1 MFSLN
6 LFQLYI
12 SIYICVCVVAN
23 DFLEYNGAVRLVD
36 GSYTSSGR
44 LEVFLNSQW
53 GAVCNTQFPLSI
65 AGVVCRQLGYTE
77 ASDVNSV
84 R

>member
-1 MFSLN
+1 M
-6 LFQLYI
+6 
-12 SIYICVCVVAN
+12 
-23 DFLEYNGAVRLVD
+23 D

-53 GAVCNTQFPLSI
+53 GAVCNPRFPLSI

-77 ASDVNSV
+77 ASDVSSV